1 MNKYVC
7 IHGHFYQ
14 PPRENPWLEEIEIQ
28 DSAYPYNDWNER
40 ITAEC
45 YSPNAAARILLD
57 HQTVTAIVNNYSMIS
72 FNFGPTLLSWL
83 EDHAPDVYEAV
94 LQADEESKEKFS
106 GHGSAIAQVYNH
118 MIMPLANSR
127 DKRTQIIWGI
137 EDFKHRFKREP
148 EGMWLA
154 ETAVD
159 LESLDIMAEQGIKY
173 TILAPRQAG
182 KVKKIDSD
190 KWEDV
195 SGGRIDPRRAYLCKL
210 PSGRSINIFFYDGV
224 ISQELAFGDLLDNG
238 ENLANRLM
246 ATFSRNNE
254 PEIAHIATDGETY
267 GHHQTHGDMALAY
280 CLHYIEANHNT
291 DITIYSEF
299 MQKFPPEFE
308 VEIIEN
314 TSWSCVHGIE
324 RWRSDCGC
332 NSGREGWHQQW
343 RAPLR
348 EALDWLRDEITPLYE
363 SAAGKFTD
371 DVWKLRD
378 EYISVILDRSPKSIK
393 KFFNDNGIKKFSK
406 KDRVQLLKLLEM
418 QRHLMLMYTSCGWFF
433 DEISGIETIQIILYA
448 ARVIQLA
455 KELELGDFEPEFIE
469 RMKKIPSNIPELG
482 NAAKAYESYVKP
494 AIVDLLRVAAH
505 YAVSSLFDG
514 YNRTSEIYSYEV
526 FNEDYELL
534 QAGKIKMIIGSSRM
548 RSKITY
554 EEETVSFAFLH
565 LVDQNLNIGVRE
577 SINE

>member
-1 MNKYVC
+1 
-7 IHGHFYQ
+7 
-14 PPRENPWLEEIEIQ
+14 
-28 DSAYPYNDWNER
+28 
-40 ITAEC
+40 
-45 YSPNAAARILLD
+45 
-57 HQTVTAIVNNYSMIS
+57 
-72 FNFGPTLLSWL
+72 
-83 EDHAPDVYEAV
+83 
-94 LQADEESKEKFS
+94 
-106 GHGSAIAQVYNH
+106 
-118 MIMPLANSR
+118 
-127 DKRTQIIWGI
+127 
-137 EDFKHRFKREP
+137 
-148 EGMWLA
+148 
-154 ETAVD
+154 
-159 LESLDIMAEQGIKY
+159 
-173 TILAPRQAG
+173 
-182 KVKKIDSD
+182 
-190 KWEDV
+190 
-195 SGGRIDPRRAYLCKL
+195 
-210 PSGRSINIFFYDGV
+210 
-224 ISQELAFGDLLDNG
+224 SQELAFGDLLDNG

-280 CLHYIEANHNT
+280 CLHYIEAIHNT

-514 YNRTSEIYSYEV
+514 Y
-526 FNEDYELL
+526 
-534 QAGKIKMIIGSSRM
+534 
-548 RSKITY
+548 
-554 EEETVSFAFLH
+554 
-565 LVDQNLNIGVRE
+565 
-577 SINE
+577 